1 MLNSARKRRAYMAD
15 KKRRLPV
22 LANNEDDESEPRPLW
37 QWSLFGTMFT
47 LTAWVPLASIAT
59 FLIAKI
65 AATESAIS
73 VGFTVMIHVFAL
85 GAASALGSF
94 LVTRFGPIK
103 PFTMMYAAAAPA
115 LAAAL
120 AIVLSFKL
128 GGFSWP
134 LFLVI
139 PLAIGAGFF
148 GARTGA
154 KKRRLAS

>member
-1 MLNSARKRRAYMAD
+1 MLDFARTKTYMAE

-22 LANNEDDESEPRPLW
+22 LANKEDDESEPRPLW
-37 QWSLFGTMFT
+37 QWLLFGAMFT
-47 LTAWVPLASIAT
+47 LTVWVPLASVAT

-65 AATESAIS
+65 ALTESAS
-73 VGFTVMIHVFAL
+73 AAFFAVLVHVLAL
-85 GAASALGSF
+85 GVSSALGSF
-94 LVTRFGPIK
+94 LVTRFGPTK
-103 PFTMMYAAAAPA
+103 PLAILYASAAPA

-120 AIVLSFKL
+120 AIVFSFKL
-128 GGFSWP
+128 GAFSWP